1 MYSSAFVSGTV
12 PWQETSPHSQ
22 RKLILRGDC
31 ATVQPSIVSASV
43 SLTRRRTRT
52 PAVRV
57 ILAASTL

>member
-1 MYSSAFVSGTV
+1 
-12 PWQETSPHSQ
+12 
-22 RKLILRGDC
+22 
-31 ATVQPSIVSASV
+31 VQPSIVSASV